1 MTTHS
6 AMRPRQCTYEQ
17 IIGRYAL
24 YPEIASGGMATVH
37 LGKLLGPAGFSR
49 VVAIKK
55 MHPHFAKDPEF
66 VAMFLDE
73 ARLATRIRHPNVVS
87 TLDVVAAQ
95 GEVLLVMDFVLGE
108 SLHGLLRS
116 LRKRKQRMPVSIAT
130 SVIAGILFGLHA
142 AHEAKSERGTPLGL
156 VHRDV
161 SPQNIIVG
169 TDGTARILDFGIAK
183 AVGRMHETRD
193 NVIKGKLAYM
203 PPEQVRNQSVD
214 RRVDVFAAAA
224 VLWEALA
231 GQRLFEA
238 DDAVALLSKVLT
250 AEIPS
255 LLGLVSDVPPELE
268 RIVRRGLE
276 RDVEARYQTARDMA
290 VDLENTGLTATARQV
305 GDWLESMVSPNF
317 RVRAESLAAVEGD
330 TARLDAD
337 LMHSRAMTH
346 DAFASAP
353 DSAPNEVQEVSR
365 SWPRQP
371 GSPVAVDAPSAQLT
385 VLPLHGPAVPG
396 PAPSPTPAL
405 LPNPGLATPPV
416 GSVGT
421 PARDHALA
429 VPMPPNPAGEAVPAG
444 APVSAIHP
452 VADIAPHT
460 KKLGLYGLAGA
471 GAGVAVLIVVAVLV
485 FLSSPGTPSD
495 TSTRGSAIT
504 PTETLPPATASQEDA
519 KEPAPPAVSSAPS
532 PSLAASSAPRRP
544 KPRAPVAKPKVDC
557 SNPFTLDERGVRIP
571 RRECF

>member
-1 MTTHS
+1 
-6 AMRPRQCTYEQ
+6 
-17 IIGRYAL
+17 
-24 YPEIASGGMATVH
+24 MATVH

-396 PAPSPTPAL
+396 PAPSPTPA
-405 LPNPGLATPPV
+405 A
-416 GSVGT
+416 
-421 PARDHALA
+421 A
-429 VPMPPNPAGEAVPAG
+429 PMPHNPAGAAVPAG
-444 APVSAIHP
+444 APVSAVHP
-452 VADIAPHT
+452 GADIAPRT

-471 GAGVAVLIVVAVLV
+471 GAGAVVLIVVAVLV

-504 PTETLPPATASQEDA
+504 PTETPPPATASQEDA

-532 PSLAASSAPRRP
+532 PPLAASSAPRRP